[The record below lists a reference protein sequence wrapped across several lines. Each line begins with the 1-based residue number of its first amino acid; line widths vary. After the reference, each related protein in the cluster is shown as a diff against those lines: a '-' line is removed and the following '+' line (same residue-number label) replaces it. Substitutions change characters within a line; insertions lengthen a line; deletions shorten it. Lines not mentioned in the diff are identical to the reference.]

1 MSVSQLAEQID
12 QALRRGVPGPARVI
26 GEVSGFRD
34 RTHWYFDLKDEG
46 AVVNCVM
53 FASAARRAP
62 QALRDG
68 VKIIITGRVEFYAKG
83 GKVSF
88 IVDAF
93 ELAGLGDKDQELRR
107 LIEVF
112 RARGALDPER
122 KRPVPRFPSRVAV
135 LTSRTGA
142 ALQDVLVTMRKRCPA
157 VAVLLVD
164 VPVQGDAAAAKIID
178 ALDDVGTRASSLGVE
193 AVLITRGGGSMEDLW
208 CFNDAALAEA
218 ILRCP
223 LPVVAAIGHET
234 DVTLAELVADERA
247 ATPTQAAMRL
257 TPDVRE
263 LLRQVDSAQ
272 RRLTTHT
279 QHALEIARSDVREVL
294 QRARRTIDARHG
306 RDRMRLE
313 RLVSRLERVR
323 PAAVHAA
330 QSAELAA
337 LERRLER
344 AARARVS
351 YDRLNSLTQRLKLA
365 GTTLLRARSSA
376 LHAVSQHLESVSP
389 QRVLE
394 RGFSCTF
401 SAEGRLVRS
410 VSDVA
415 SGDVIHTRLATGSL
429 TSIVRGEAEST
440 DAPPPSAVAP
450 PTSQSA
456 SGGAAQGAAKRG
468 ARRGASAD
476 KAGGPSLFGEG

>member
-34 RTHWYFDLKDEG
+34 RTHWYFDLKDES

-68 VKIIITGRVEFYAKG
+68 VKIIVTGRVEFYAKG

-107 LIEVF
+107 LIERF
-112 RARGALDPER
+112 RERGALDPEC
-122 KRPVPRFPSRVAV
+122 KRPLPRFPSRVAV

-142 ALQDVLVTMRKRCPA
+142 ALQDVLVTMRRRCPA
-157 VAVLLVD
+157 VGVLLVD
-164 VPVQGDAAAAKIID
+164 VPVQGDLAAGRIVD
-178 ALDDVGTRASSLGVE
+178 ALQDVGSRARQLGVD

-208 CFNDAALAEA
+208 CFNDATLAEA
-218 ILRCP
+218 ILACP
-223 LPVVAAIGHET
+223 IPVIAAIGHET

-263 LLRQVDSAQ
+263 LLRQIDSAQ
-272 RRLTTHT
+272 RRLSTHAA
-279 QHALEIARSDVREVL
+279 HVIALLASELREAM
-294 QRARRTIDARHG
+294 QRARRAVDGRRV

-313 RLVSRLERVR
+313 RASARLERVR
-323 PAAVHAA
+323 PAAVHAG
-330 QSAELAA
+330 QSARLLA
-337 LERRLER
+337 LERRLNR
-344 AARARVS
+344 AASALIVQDRVDALGDRLHRAAIAAVKAHAARA
-351 YDRLNSLTQRLKLA
+351 
-365 GTTLLRARSSA
+365 SA
-376 LHAVSQHLESVSP
+376 LSQHLESISP

-401 SAEGRLVRS
+401 AADGTLVRS
-410 VSDVA
+410 SDDVA
-415 SGDVIHTRLATGSL
+415 SGEIIHTRLAQGRVTSVVQGGESREGDSL
-429 TSIVRGEAEST
+429 AG
-440 DAPPPSAVAP
+440 PAVGR
-450 PTSQSA
+450 A
-456 SGGAAQGAAKRG
+456 SGKIRPPRRPGAGDRGDEGA
-468 ARRGASAD
+468 
-476 KAGGPSLFGEG
+476 PSLFGGG